1 MTADL
6 TLDAAPARLCTSDGH
21 VLDLPVH
28 RWFAAAGVAE
38 QRALDETVGPALDV
52 GCGPGRHLAA
62 LAERRVFSLGIDI
75 SPAFLDHARGHGVNV
90 LERSVFDHVPGAG
103 RWATAL
109 LLDGNIGIG
118 GDPVALLERLRQLI
132 APHGRLIV
140 EIEPRDVTDRVL
152 LVRAET
158 AHQTG
163 PWFRWTTVGPSRL
176 VAIARAVGMSMVDSW
191 DADDRCFVRLE
202 RR

>member
-1 MTADL
+1 MTADT
-6 TLDAAPARLCTSDGH
+6 TLDTAPARLCTSEGH
-21 VLDLPVH
+21 VLDLPAH

-38 QRALDETVGPALDV
+38 ERVLDETVGPALDV
-52 GCGPGRHLAA
+52 GCGPGRHLVA

-75 SPAFLDHARGHGVNV
+75 SPVFLDIARRHGVNV
-90 LERSVFDHVPGAG
+90 LERSIFDHVPGAG
-103 RWATAL
+103 RWRTAL

-118 GDPVALLERLRQLI
+118 GDPVALLERLGDLL

-140 EIEPRDVTDRVL
+140 EIEPHDVADRVM

-158 AHQTG
+158 AYTAG

-176 VAIARAVGMSMVDSW
+176 LAIARAVGLRVVDTW
-191 DADDRCFVRLE
+191 DADERCFVRLE
-202 RR
+202 RP